1 MAHSKNVQAFEK
13 LLGVCTGLGGT
24 YKPGKQNLRVSVMH
38 SMLVQAQQALSEV
51 REAKTLYNQA
61 TNHREDLFKATDKLA
76 SSMYHVLQASGA
88 NHLTTE
94 DARKALNRLFNG
106 VRSTGENET
115 TSVEPP
121 PLSKKWKGFGRDYT
135 ARIQHFA
142 QLVDIVS
149 KDADYTAEEVE
160 LQVEALLQRTEAL
173 QAANTKVLQTSLTLA
188 KARSKRNEVLYV
200 ANWSLYKTVRAV
212 KAYVKAIFGATSSTY
227 QLLMAARFTKP
238 SV

>member
-61 TNHREDLFKATDKLA
+61 TNHRENLFKATDKLA

-88 NHLTTE
+88 NQLTIE
-94 DARKALNRLFNG
+94 DARRALNRLLNG
-106 VRSTGENET
+106 VRSAGEKEKA
-115 TSVEPP
+115 SVELPA
-121 PLSKKWKGFGRDYT
+121 SKKWTGFGRDYT

-149 KDADYTAEEVE
+149 KDADYTPEEQE
-160 LQVEALLQRTEAL
+160 LQVEALLQRVEAL
-173 QAANTKVLQTSLTLA
+173 QAANTWVLQASLTLA

-200 ANWSLYKTVRAV
+200 AKWSLYKTVRAV

-227 QLLMAARFTKP
+227 QLLVAARFTKP
-238 SV
+238 SA

>member
-24 YKPGKQNLRVSVMH
+24 YKPGKQNLHVSVMH

-88 NHLTTE
+88 NQFTTE
-94 DARKALNRLFNG
+94 DARRALNRLLKG
-106 VRSTGENET
+106 VRSTGESEA
-115 TSVEPP
+115 TSVEPLP
-121 PLSKKWKGFGRDYT
+121 AKKWTGFGRDYT
-135 ARIQHFA
+135 SRIQHFA
-142 QLVDIVS
+142 ELVNIVS
-149 KDADYTAEEVE
+149 KDADYAPEEAELRVEV
-160 LQVEALLQRTEAL
+160 LLQQVEALH
-173 QAANTKVLQTSLTLA
+173 AANTRVLQASLTLA

-200 ANWSLYKTVRAV
+200 ANGSLYNTVQAV
-212 KAYVKAIFGATSSTY
+212 KAYVKAIFGASSSAY
-227 QLLMAARFTKP
+227 QLLVETRFTKH
-238 SV
+238 